1 MLRIQKF
8 FINIKIRIKD
18 FVLETVGLFDTG
30 ADSKCIQEGLIP
42 TKYFEKTSEQLST
55 ASGSKLRINFK
66 LSEAVIENQNLR
78 IKTSFLLVKDLS
90 NGVILGT
97 PFIRSLFPLNI
108 TSDGIFT
115 KYLGETISFPFLR
128 KPISKRLNLIQ
139 TKQNQINFLKEEI
152 SFKNIESQL
161 SKIEVQKKIQN
172 LLEHIQTS
180 ICSDLPNAFWQRK
193 KHVVNL
199 PYEKDFHERQIPT
212 KARPIQMN
220 EDLLVHC

>member
-1 MLRIQKF
+1 M
-8 FINIKIRIKD
+8 
-18 FVLETVGLFDTG
+18 
-30 ADSKCIQEGLIP
+30 
-42 TKYFEKTSEQLST
+42 
-55 ASGSKLRINFK
+55 
-66 LSEAVIENQNLR
+66 
-78 IKTSFLLVKDLS
+78 
-90 NGVILGT
+90 
-97 PFIRSLFPLNI
+97 NI
-108 TSDGIFT
+108 TSNGIFT

-152 SFKNIESQL
+152 SFKNIENHL
-161 SKIEVQKKIQN
+161 SKTEVQKKIQN

-220 EDLLVHC
+220 EDLLIHCKKEINDLLAKGLICKSKSPWSCSAFYVNKQAEIE